1 MTADLGDGLMRGCLS
16 PPCSAW
22 RDVKSEGTVRTLEEG
37 VTGEAV
43 VPSPSLLH
51 LAASNWS

>member
-1 MTADLGDGLMRGCLS
+1 MTADLGARLMRGCLS

-22 RDVKSEGTVRTLEEG
+22 RDAKSEGTFRALEEG

-43 VPSPSLLH
+43 VLPSSLLH
-51 LAASNWS
+51 LSASNWS